1 MKCCTVTLKLAGML
15 AKNAKNAKIGS
26 VLRVLALDAQVG
38 RCLCVRTVNRLLT
51 ESVDTTKLLIEL
63 VL

>member
-15 AKNAKNAKIGS
+15 AKNAKIGS

>member
-1 MKCCTVTLKLAGML
+1 VKCCTVTLKLAGML
-15 AKNAKNAKIGS
+15 AKNAKIGS